1 MIDDDEDT
9 NESTATNDF
18 SIARLEIAQ
27 PVLRSSN
34 YSIFII
40 YNLFMFM
47 YSIFKA
53 PKTKR
58 RGRDSTLIDEVP
70 DEKQPKQSSFITITI
85 MKKNDSFGFDFES
98 NTVSK
103 IVESGPA
110 AKTILR
116 VGDTISK
123 ISGKSVGQLSKES
136 ILTKLSEMKTQVS
149 LTVVRDQ
156 PNKETEPAV
165 TQMEFLIK
173 SLESAATSNGHDSSE
188 SKSKIT
194 KIKSKSKSNWDL
206 I

>member
-1 MIDDDEDT
+1 MQSKR
-9 NESTATNDF
+9 NENKQINSKQRDPTP
-18 SIARLEIAQ
+18 L
-27 PVLRSSN
+27 SN
-34 YSIFII
+34 SD
-40 YNLFMFM
+40 L
-47 YSIFKA
+47 A

-58 RGRDSTLIDEVP
+58 RGRDSTLIDEDT

-103 IVESGPA
+103 IEESGPA

-136 ILTKLSEMKTQVS
+136 ILTKLSEMKTQVY

-156 PNKETEPAV
+156 PNEETEPAV

-173 SLESAATSNGHDSSE
+173 SLESAATSNGHDSSK

>member
-1 MIDDDEDT
+1 
-9 NESTATNDF
+9 
-18 SIARLEIAQ
+18 
-27 PVLRSSN
+27 
-34 YSIFII
+34 
-40 YNLFMFM
+40 MFM

-165 TQMEFLIK
+165 TQMEITSLSNKVKMKFK
-173 SLESAATSNGHDSSE
+173 SVIESTKNIVVP
-188 SKSKIT
+188 KSKC
-194 KIKSKSKSNWDL
+194 KCCV
-206 I
+206 